1 MRFLLYKIFLNA
13 DMVAAKIDCLTC
25 QSYMADMNRKP

>member
-1 MRFLLYKIFLNA
+1 MRFLLYIIFLKA

-25 QSYMADMNRKP
+25 QSCVLDINGET